1 MVEFGET
8 TVTTSSKDL
17 YYDMEEVFPDDVE
30 ELRYDKFEIAFAFT
44 SYDEVIQGRIDDPKY
59 GRIYARYNSWGY
71 GWQNQNLE
79 THPCTDEELGLAGTN
94 ETSRFYPIHPNF

>member
-1 MVEFGET
+1 MVEFNET

-30 ELRYDKFEIAFAFT
+30 DLRYDKFDIAFALT
-44 SYDEVIQGRIDDPKY
+44 TYDEVNPGRIDDPRY

-71 GWQNQNLE
+71 GWQN
-79 THPCTDEELGLAGTN
+79 
-94 ETSRFYPIHPNF
+94 